1 MQIIVDGFHLAARWR
16 LRHIPGPTPLWL
28 VGNTLEV
35 AAQQYFLFKA
45 WEVWGRKYGKVFKWF
60 WGPQPVVAV
69 RGGCPLTAMNLCAT
83 QVTPYAVA
91 NIWPQQLLATRLP
104 VLQMQFVKKVQQSM
118 SHRLRLNVLP

>member
-1 MQIIVDGFHLAARWR
+1 MYALIAAMQIIIDGFHPAARWR
-16 LRHIPGPTPLWL
+16 LRHIPGPPPLWV

-69 RGGCPLTAMNLCAT
+69 RGMCVVC
-83 QVTPYAVA
+83 
-91 NIWPQQLLATRLP
+91 
-104 VLQMQFVKKVQQSM
+104 VKDRAQQQSTAAM
-118 SHRLRLNVLP
+118 AEQSESVL